1 MMMKGPGTML
11 KILGGVLFV
20 LWASLQLAGAAPGF
34 GPVVVD
40 RVVAVVN
47 NEIITMSDL
56 QRESLKRP
64 ETTDQRLIL
73 ESMIDRKLQM
83 VAAKRNGMEVTD
95 GELAEAVADIMKRN
109 NMDSKQF
116 DDALAREGLTL
127 EQYRAE
133 FREQMTM
140 SRLFN
145 KFIRSNVSM
154 EEKELREH
162 YEQNVK
168 QFSLPEEVRVR
179 LLVVTVPEKAS
190 IGQVV
195 EARQKAEALM
205 VRIGKGEDFI
215 RLIREHSGSPTAAQD
230 GDLGFMQRDHAIPE
244 IEEATKDLK
253 PGQYAGP
260 LKASDGFYIIRLE
273 EIRTPVR
280 PFEKVKDEIYKTL
293 YEQKMENAYRAFLQT
308 LRSEAHIENRL

>member
-1 MMMKGPGTML
+1 MIKAL
-11 KILGGVLFV
+11 AGVL
-20 LWASLQLAGAAPGF
+20 LSLSAYLLPAGAMAAS

-47 NEIITMSDL
+47 DEIITMSDL
-56 QRESLKRP
+56 QREALKRP
-64 ETTDQRLIL
+64 EITDQRLIL
-73 ESMIDRKLQM
+73 EGMIDRKLQM

-95 GELAEAVADIMKRN
+95 RELTEAIADIMKRN

-116 DDALAREGLTL
+116 EEALAREGTTL
-127 EQYRAE
+127 EQYRVE

-145 KFIRSNVSM
+145 KFIRTGLSVD
-154 EEKELREH
+154 EKEVREH
-162 YEQNVK
+162 YDRNSG

-179 LLVVTVPEKAS
+179 LLAVIVPEKAS
-190 IGQVV
+190 SAQIA
-195 EARQKAEALM
+195 EARQKAETLM
-205 VRIGKGEDFI
+205 ARIGKGEDFI
-215 RLIREHSGSPTAAQD
+215 RLIRENSGSPTAAQD
-230 GDLGFMQRDHAIPE
+230 GDLGFMQRGHAIPE

-260 LKASDGFYIIRLE
+260 VKAADGFYIIRVE
-273 EIRTPVR
+273 EIRTPVK
-280 PFEKVKDEIYKTL
+280 PFEKVKDEVQKML
-293 YEQKMENAYRAFLQT
+293 YEQKMENTYRAFLQS

>member
-1 MMMKGPGTML
+1 MIKRSGGMIKAL
-11 KILGGVLFV
+11 AGVL
-20 LWASLQLAGAAPGF
+20 LSLSAYLLPAGAMAAS

-47 NEIITMSDL
+47 DEIITMSDL
-56 QRESLKRP
+56 QREALKRP
-64 ETTDQRLIL
+64 EITDQRLIL
-73 ESMIDRKLQM
+73 EGMIDRKLQM

-95 GELAEAVADIMKRN
+95 RELTEAIADIMKRN

-116 DDALAREGLTL
+116 EEALAREGTTL
-127 EQYRAE
+127 EQYRVE

-145 KFIRSNVSM
+145 KFIRTGLSVD
-154 EEKELREH
+154 EKEVREH
-162 YEQNVK
+162 YDRNSG

-179 LLVVTVPEKAS
+179 LLAVIVPEKAS
-190 IGQVV
+190 SAQIA
-195 EARQKAEALM
+195 EARQKAETLM
-205 VRIGKGEDFI
+205 ARIGKGEDFI
-215 RLIREHSGSPTAAQD
+215 RLIRENSGSPTAAQD
-230 GDLGFMQRDHAIPE
+230 GDLGFMQRGHAIPE

-260 LKASDGFYIIRLE
+260 VKAADGFYIIRVE

-280 PFEKVKDEIYKTL
+280 PFEKVKDEVQKML
-293 YEQKMENAYRAFLQT
+293 YEQKMENTYRAFLQS

>member
-1 MMMKGPGTML
+1 MIKAL
-11 KILGGVLFV
+11 AGVL
-20 LWASLQLAGAAPGF
+20 LSLSAYLLPAGAMAAS

-47 NEIITMSDL
+47 DEIITMSDL
-56 QRESLKRP
+56 QREALKRP
-64 ETTDQRLIL
+64 EITDQRLIL
-73 ESMIDRKLQM
+73 EGMIDRKLQM

-95 GELAEAVADIMKRN
+95 RELTEAIADIMKRN

-116 DDALAREGLTL
+116 EDALAREGTTL
-127 EQYRAE
+127 EQYRVE

-145 KFIRSNVSM
+145 KFIRTGLSVD
-154 EEKELREH
+154 EKEVREH
-162 YEQNVK
+162 YDRNLA

-179 LLVVTVPEKAS
+179 LLAVIVPEKAS
-190 IGQVV
+190 SAQIA
-195 EARQKAEALM
+195 EARQKAETLM
-205 VRIGKGEDFI
+205 ARIGKGEDFI
-215 RLIREHSGSPTAAQD
+215 RLIRENSGSPTAAQD
-230 GDLGFMQRDHAIPE
+230 GDLGFMQRGHAIPE

-260 LKASDGFYIIRLE
+260 VKAADGFYIIRVE

-280 PFEKVKDEIYKTL
+280 PFEKVKDEVQKML
-293 YEQKMENAYRAFLQT
+293 YEQKMENTYRAFLQS

>member
-1 MMMKGPGTML
+1 MIKAL
-11 KILGGVLFV
+11 AGVL
-20 LWASLQLAGAAPGF
+20 LSLSAYLLPAGAMAAS

-47 NEIITMSDL
+47 DEIITMSDL
-56 QRESLKRP
+56 QREALKRP
-64 ETTDQRLIL
+64 EITDQRLIL
-73 ESMIDRKLQM
+73 EGMIDRKLQM
-83 VAAKRNGMEVTD
+83 VAAKRNGVEVTD
-95 GELAEAVADIMKRN
+95 RELTEAIADIMKRN

-116 DDALAREGLTL
+116 EEALAREGTTL
-127 EQYRAE
+127 EQYRVE

-145 KFIRSNVSM
+145 KFIRTGLSVD
-154 EEKELREH
+154 EKEVREH
-162 YEQNVK
+162 YDRNLA

-179 LLVVTVPEKAS
+179 LLAVIVPEKAS
-190 IGQVV
+190 SAQIA
-195 EARQKAEALM
+195 EARQKAETLM
-205 VRIGKGEDFI
+205 ARIGKGEDFI
-215 RLIREHSGSPTAAQD
+215 RLIRENSGSPTAAQD
-230 GDLGFMQRDHAIPE
+230 GDLGFMQRGHAIPE

-260 LKASDGFYIIRLE
+260 VKAADGFYIIRVE

-280 PFEKVKDEIYKTL
+280 PFEKVKDEVQKML
-293 YEQKMENAYRAFLQT
+293 YEQKMENTYRAFLQS

>member
-1 MMMKGPGTML
+1 MIKRSGSMIKAL
-11 KILGGVLFV
+11 AGVL
-20 LWASLQLAGAAPGF
+20 LSLSAYLLPAGAMAAS

-47 NEIITMSDL
+47 DEIITMSDL
-56 QRESLKRP
+56 QREALKRP
-64 ETTDQRLIL
+64 EITDQRFIL
-73 ESMIDRKLQM
+73 EGMIDRKLQM

-95 GELAEAVADIMKRN
+95 RELTEAIADIMKRN

-116 DDALAREGLTL
+116 EDALAREGTTL
-127 EQYRAE
+127 EQYRVE

-145 KFIRSNVSM
+145 KFIRTGLSVD
-154 EEKELREH
+154 EKEVREH
-162 YEQNVK
+162 YDRNLA

-179 LLVVTVPEKAS
+179 LLAVIVPEKAS
-190 IGQVV
+190 SAQIA
-195 EARQKAEALM
+195 EARQKAETLM
-205 VRIGKGEDFI
+205 ARIGKGEDFI
-215 RLIREHSGSPTAAQD
+215 RLIRENSGSPTAAQD
-230 GDLGFMQRDHAIPE
+230 GDLGFMQRGHAIPE

-260 LKASDGFYIIRLE
+260 VKAADGFYIIRVE

-280 PFEKVKDEIYKTL
+280 PFEKVKDEVQKML
-293 YEQKMENAYRAFLQT
+293 YEQKMENTYRAFLQS

>member
-1 MMMKGPGTML
+1 MIKRSGSMIKAL
-11 KILGGVLFV
+11 AGVL
-20 LWASLQLAGAAPGF
+20 LSLSAYLLPAGAMAAS

-47 NEIITMSDL
+47 DEIITMSDL
-56 QRESLKRP
+56 QREALKRP
-64 ETTDQRLIL
+64 EINDQRLIL
-73 ESMIDRKLQM
+73 EGMIDRKLQM

-95 GELAEAVADIMKRN
+95 RELTEAIADIMKRN

-116 DDALAREGLTL
+116 EDALAREGTTL
-127 EQYRAE
+127 EQYRVE

-145 KFIRSNVSM
+145 KFIRTGLSVD
-154 EEKELREH
+154 EKEVREH
-162 YEQNVK
+162 YDRNLA

-179 LLVVTVPEKAS
+179 LLAVIVTEKAS
-190 IGQVV
+190 SAQIA
-195 EARQKAEALM
+195 EARQKAETLM
-205 VRIGKGEDFI
+205 ARIGKGEDFI
-215 RLIREHSGSPTAAQD
+215 RLIRENSGSPTAAQD
-230 GDLGFMQRDHAIPE
+230 GDLGFMQRGHAIPE

-260 LKASDGFYIIRLE
+260 VKAADGFYIIRVE

-280 PFEKVKDEIYKTL
+280 PFEKVKDEVQKML
-293 YEQKMENAYRAFLQT
+293 YEQKMENTYRAFLQS